1 MIVSPAPR
9 LGPSAGVTKSCTLYV
24 GKIAATVDNSVI
36 KALLDACG
44 TVKSWKR
51 VEDTETGKPKP
62 FGFCEYEDAE
72 GVLMAMSNLNELAL
86 DGQELLLKPNSSTQS
101 YIEDYKAKQAARQA
115 EAADDSKKEGSQE
128 DKTGAETA
136 GRDENE
142 VLEKIMAIVS
152 EHSARSTAQH
162 GGAAA
167 AADKFLNGL
176 RGEAGHSGQSGRS
189 RKRAPG
195 PPERDERRI
204 EEDFLREK
212 ERERQAEAKRRQEL
226 DRAYIDSEKSWERH
240 ERYAVSLTTGCSC
253 GRDCALEPIHT
264 CVVVVLQHNHK
275 GPAAFMEA
283 CKVKTSIEAG
293 CGLSTESLQYPRQS
307 ECLARQPSWGEPG
320 NPLLPCLIS
329 S

>member
-1 MIVSPAPR
+1 MRCASPGAPVIVSPAPR

-115 EAADDSKKEGSQE
+115 EAADDTKKEGSQE
-128 DKTGAETA
+128 EKSGAETA

-152 EHSARSTAQH
+152 EHSARSTVQH

-204 EEDFLREK
+204 EEDFMREK
-212 ERERQAEAKRRQEL
+212 ERERQADAKRRQEL

-240 ERYAVSLTTGCSC
+240 ERYAATPTTGCSRRMGLC
-253 GRDCALEPIHT
+253 HRAYTAVNMCVLSSCSITTKVLRPLWKHARCRQALRQA
-264 CVVVVLQHNHK
+264 V
-275 GPAAFMEA
+275 
-283 CKVKTSIEAG
+283 G
-293 CGLSTESLQYPRQS
+293 CPQRV
-307 ECLARQPSWGEPG
+307 CNIPG
-320 NPLLPCLIS
+320 SHIV
-329 S
+329 